1 MTASSETKIDSY
13 ILCPKAIRPC
23 ARIDYLVSPDYW
35 QQIEA
40 LFHAA
45 MERDRTERDAF
56 LDQACVGDEVRR
68 EVESLIAQATART
81 NLLDRPAWALDEGL
95 SAAIST
101 HIPLTPGMQIGHTR
115 LENGWALAEWVRNG
129 RGKMVVS
136 SAIRTWTSAR
146 RRANFRFS

>member
-1 MTASSETKIDSY
+1 
-13 ILCPKAIRPC
+13 
-23 ARIDYLVSPDYW
+23 VSPDLW

-81 NLLDRPAWALDEGL
+81 NLLARPAWALDEGL

-101 HIPLTPGMQIGHTR
+101 HIPLTPGMQIGPYKIGE
-115 LENGWALAEWVRNG
+115 LLGVGGMGEEWPGENGRIVGNPDMDE
-129 RGKMVVS
+129 
-136 SAIRTWTSAR
+136 
-146 RRANFRFS
+146 RAAPRQLPF